1 MPRPALGSYGGNH
14 ACVSAEFRMPRAA
27 TTTMIDLNA
36 LADLGVLAYLL
47 IFGFAALDVVFPVLP
62 SEATVILAGVLAWQG
77 RLSIVAVGLA
87 AAAGA
92 IAGDHLS
99 YGLGRW
105 TSRGGVRRSGSKV
118 ARLQAW
124 AAQQLQIRGPTIL
137 LMARFVPGGRTAS
150 TFMSGRLRFPL
161 ARFSAVACLAGP
173 LWATFGASLG
183 YLGGTTFHDH
193 TLLATGLGIV
203 VGVTL
208 AALAELALRRIGI
221 YGKPAPEVLATED
234 DLAA

>member
-1 MPRPALGSYGGNH
+1 
-14 ACVSAEFRMPRAA
+14 MPRAA

-92 IAGDHLS
+92 IVGDHLS

-105 TSRGGVRRSGSKV
+105 TSRRGVRRSGSKV
-118 ARLQAW
+118 ARMQMW
-124 AAQQLQIRGPTIL
+124 AAQQLQIRGPTVL
-137 LMARFVPGGRTAS
+137 LVARFVPGGRTAS
-150 TFMSGRLRFPL
+150 TFMSGRLRFPI
-161 ARFSAVACLAGP
+161 ARFSAVTCLAGP
-173 LWATFGASLG
+173 LWAAFGASLG
-183 YLGGTTFHDH
+183 YLGGTMFHDH
-193 TLLATGLGIV
+193 TLLATGLGV
-203 VGVTL
+203 GVGVTL
-208 AALAELALRRIGI
+208 AALAELAIRRLGI
-221 YGKPAPEVLATED
+221 FGEPSSQVVVNDD

>member
-1 MPRPALGSYGGNH
+1 
-14 ACVSAEFRMPRAA
+14 MPRAA

-47 IFGFAALDVVFPVLP
+47 IFGFAALDVVLPVLP

-92 IAGDHLS
+92 IVGDHLS

-105 TSRGGVRRSGSKV
+105 TSRRGVRRSRSKV
-118 ARLQAW
+118 ARMQMW
-124 AAQQLQIRGPTIL
+124 AAQQLQIRGPTVL
-137 LMARFVPGGRTAS
+137 LVARFVPGGRTAS
-150 TFMSGRLRFPL
+150 TFMSGRLRFPI
-161 ARFSAVACLAGP
+161 ARFSAVTCLAGP
-173 LWATFGASLG
+173 LWAAFGASLG

-193 TLLATGLGIV
+193 TLLATGLGV
-203 VGVTL
+203 GVGVTL
-208 AALAELALRRIGI
+208 AALAELAIRRLGI
-221 YGKPAPEVLATED
+221 FGEPSSEVVVNDD

>member
-1 MPRPALGSYGGNH
+1 
-14 ACVSAEFRMPRAA
+14 
-27 TTTMIDLNA
+27 MIDLNA
-36 LADLGVLAYLL
+36 LADLGLLAYLL
-47 IFGFAALDVVFPVLP
+47 IFGFVALDVVFPVLP

-92 IAGDHLS
+92 IVGDHLS

-105 TSRGGVRRSGSKV
+105 TGKGGFRRSGGKV

-124 AAQQLQIRGPTIL
+124 AAQQLHLRGPTIL
-137 LMARFVPGGRTAS
+137 LVARFVPGGRTAS
-150 TFMSGRLRFPL
+150 TFMSGRLQFPL
-161 ARFSAVACLAGP
+161 ARFSAITCFAAP
-173 LWATFGASLG
+173 LWAAFGASLG

-193 TLLATGLGIV
+193 TLLATGLGV
-203 VGVTL
+203 AVGVTL
-208 AALAELALRRIGI
+208 AALTELALRHSGI
-221 YGKPAPEVLATED
+221 FEKPAGEVVAPDE